1 MQAIDSPTRALLM
14 QVSES
19 LGDAG
24 IAGKDILL
32 AALVAA
38 VGSKKAVAAAPP
50 PDPWKL
56 SKRRVDEA
64 NQKVRQLENQ
74 QKKNSEKLL
83 YLQEQLAACQAED
96 SAIKHSLDTQLLE
109 QTTAINEHNQLRTKE
124 VEKPPLLGMVHADS
138 VDSPV
143 GMDVVDPQQQPNE
156 EFASLQSALKR
167 YIEVQ
172 ATGMQPPRRP
182 AGDGAKYQPY
192 SSPNPAEAAAA
203 MAKTK
208 ADADAFSF
216 SLGNSV
222 PSGSASS
229 TTLGPGPSPSA
240 NPASIAPVPPNCP

>member
-1 MQAIDSPTRALLM
+1 M

-24 IAGKDILL
+24 LASKDVLL

-38 VGSKKAVAAAPP
+38 VGSKKAAVVAPP

-74 QKKNSEKLL
+74 QKKNSEKLS

-96 SAIKHSLDTQLLE
+96 SAIKLSLDTQLLE

-124 VEKPPLLGMVHADS
+124 VEKPPLLGIVHADS

-143 GMDVVDPQQQPNE
+143 GMDVVDQQPQSNE
-156 EFASLQSALKR
+156 EFASLQFALKR

-172 ATGMQPPRRP
+172 ASGMQPPRP
-182 AGDGAKYQPY
+182 PSGNGAKYEPY
-192 SSPNPAEAAAA
+192 SAPTPAEAAAA
-203 MAKTK
+203 VAKTK
-208 ADADAFSF
+208 ADADAFTL

-240 NPASIAPVPPNCP
+240 SPASIAPVPPNCP